1 MDPTPSPTTVEID
14 PDRIEYV
21 TELISA
27 EIVSVVIGLFLILLI
42 ALILTRA
49 IVKAGSLPPPATLVT
64 ALSVLTLLSIAGG
77 ITTNNDEAWAI
88 AAAGI
93 GALAG
98 SVSTVYQN
106 TTDERLKQIE
116 ASARPSEAP
125 LPEMVT
131 PEELVDEPLE
141 ETHWDHDPK
150 EDDGGSTDQ
159 R

>member
-1 MDPTPSPTTVEID
+1 MSSPSPTPGPAVEYLN
-14 PDRIEYV
+14 EYAV
-21 TELISA
+21 RELFA
-27 EIVSVVIGLFLILLI
+27 VVVGLGLILLI
-42 ALILTRA
+42 AIVLTKA
-49 IVKAGSLPPPATLVT
+49 IVQAGKLPPPATLVT

-106 TTDERLKQIE
+106 ATDDRLWGEKKKKETTDGESSTGQDGDD
-116 ASARPSEAP
+116 A
-125 LPEMVT
+125 LPE
-131 PEELVDEPLE
+131 D
-141 ETHWDHDPK
+141 
-150 EDDGGSTDQ
+150 